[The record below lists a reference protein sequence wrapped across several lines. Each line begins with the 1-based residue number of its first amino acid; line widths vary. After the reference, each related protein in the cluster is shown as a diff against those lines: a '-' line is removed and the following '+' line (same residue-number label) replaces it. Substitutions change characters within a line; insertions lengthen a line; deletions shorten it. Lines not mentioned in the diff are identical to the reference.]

1 LHHPDHGESA
11 LRKARQAMEAL
22 GVPGTGGSDAH
33 KPFAIGTFV
42 TLFDEAVRN
51 ESDFIREIR
60 QGNVRGERR
69 V

>member
-1 LHHPDHGESA
+1 
-11 LRKARQAMEAL
+11 MEAL